1 MQSLKPCIGL
11 TYYRLTEIDANNQK
25 TIQGVI
31 SVMRSK
37 AQQNSLAISQVS
49 TDANQQNLTL
59 YLQKPNANTLANIQI
74 LSTQG
79 QIVQTGQTH
88 HAVWQTD
95 IAHLPSGLYL
105 LIAEVNGEVVTKKI
119 VINR

>member
-1 MQSLKPCIGL
+1 MQPLKPCIRL

-37 AQQNSLAISQVS
+37 AIQNSLAISQVS

-59 YLQKPNANTLANIQI
+59 YLQKPNTNTLANIQI

-79 QIVQTGQTH
+79 QVVQTGQTH

-105 LIAEVNGEVVTKKI
+105 LIAQVNDEMISKKI